1 MRNNELMFATKKARS
16 EMSEL
21 LQNWINDPQDI
32 KSAFIKLK
40 GNLSEKQNVSLDF
53 MSRPGVSHSLRA
65 TINNQRETHRPLFVM
80 IDIIDDD
87 SENRWLSVCF
97 YDDMVQDPDEKRDF
111 VPGGLLGEDGLCF
124 DLYEHDEAMISYVG
138 QRIDEAHA
146 NMFTL
151 NMK

>member
-1 MRNNELMFATKKARS
+1 MNKEAYN
-16 EMSEL
+16 EMSEFL
-21 LQNWINDPQDI
+21 EGWTNDPQDM
-32 KSAFIKLK
+32 KGAFIRLK
-40 GNLSEKQNVSLDF
+40 ERASGKEHVTFSF
-53 MSRPGVSHSLRA
+53 ISRPGVSYSLRA
-65 TINNQRETHRPLFVM
+65 AMDNLGETGRPLFVM

-97 YDDMVQDPDEKRDF
+97 YHDMVEDPDEKGDF

-124 DLYEHDEAMISYVG
+124 DLDEHDEALISYVG
-138 QRIDEAHA
+138 QRIDEAYA

>member
-21 LQNWINDPQDI
+21 LKNWINDPQNI
-32 KSAFIKLK
+32 KIAFIKLK

-53 MSRPGVSHSLRA
+53 ISRPGVSYSLRA
-65 TINNQRETHRPLFVM
+65 AMDNPGERGRPLFVM

-97 YDDMVQDPDEKRDF
+97 YDDMVEDPDEKGNF
-111 VPGGLLGEDGLCF
+111 VPGGLLGEDGRCF
-124 DLYEHDEAMISYVG
+124 DL
-138 QRIDEAHA
+138 
-146 NMFTL
+146 
-151 NMK
+151 